1 MTKDDGQKQESA
13 RILVV
18 EDENIVALDLRERLE
33 GLGYGVC
40 GLETTG
46 EGAIRAARE
55 LSPDLI
61 LMDIRLKGAMDGI
74 EAAHAIAREGNGPV
88 VFLTAYSEDQTI
100 ERARRAAPY
109 GYILKPVQDR
119 ELDVALRMAFSKH
132 RADREVRAAKRW
144 FETLIAAL
152 PDGVLATDRGGRVQL
167 LNPAAER
174 LTGWSAHEAAGQPVD
189 DVASTLPVE
198 TSPER
203 PLLQDSNLLSR
214 SGVVTPVNIDVQ
226 PIPGDDGKGVG
237 FVYLVRDM
245 SDRIHYEDALRAAT
259 AAAESASRAKSE
271 FFAMMTHEFRTP
283 MNGVLGMT
291 DLLEA
296 SGLSSKQQEYLEA
309 LKTSAEGLLAILND
323 MLDLTRMD
331 AGKMELL
338 SAPLDPRT
346 VLERTAS
353 AYALRARRKGLDFR
367 YVLDSGLPDRIWGDG
382 GRLRQVV
389 SNLLDNALK
398 FTENGSI
405 ELRLSSQE
413 HGGDV
418 CCLVVGVADTG
429 IGIPE
434 EGLRTIFDR
443 FEQLDRSFVRRY
455 SGAGLGLAVCR
466 ELVQLMGG
474 QIVVESAPGKGS
486 TFRAV
491 LPFRVG

>member
-1 MTKDDGQKQESA
+1 MTEADRPRQSA
-13 RILVV
+13 AQILVV
-18 EDENIVALDLRERLE
+18 EDENIVALDLQERLE
-33 GLGYGVC
+33 SLGYGVC

-46 EGAIRAARE
+46 EGAIRATRE
-55 LSPDLI
+55 RRPDLV
-61 LMDIRLKGAMDGI
+61 LMDIRLKGTMDGI
-74 EAAHAIAREGNGPV
+74 EAAQAIAREGDWPV

-100 ERARRAAPY
+100 ERARKAAPY

-152 PDGVLATDRGGRVQL
+152 PDGVLATDRMGSVQL

-174 LTGWSAHEAAGQPVD
+174 LTGWSAQEAEGYPVD
-189 DVASTLPVE
+189 EVATTLPVE
-198 TSPER
+198 VVPER
-203 PLLQDSNLLSR
+203 QVLQDSNLLSR
-214 SGVVTPVNIDVQ
+214 SGVVTPVNIEVQ
-226 PIPGDDGKGVG
+226 PIPGDDGRGAG

-296 SGLSSKQQEYLEA
+296 SGLSAKQQEYLEA
-309 LKTSAEGLLAILND
+309 LKTSAESLLTILND
-323 MLDLTRMD
+323 MLDLTRID

-338 SAPLDPRT
+338 SSPLDPRT

-353 AYALRARRKGLDFR
+353 AYALRARRKGLEFR
-367 YVLDSGLPDRIWGDG
+367 MFLDPKLPDRIWGDG

-398 FTENGSI
+398 FTEKGSI
-405 ELRLSSQE
+405 ELHLGAQE

-418 CCLVVGVADTG
+418 LSLVVEVSDTG

-434 EGLRTIFDR
+434 EELETIFNR

-455 SGAGLGLAVCR
+455 PGTGLGLAVCR

-474 QIVVESAPGKGS
+474 QIVVESSVGKGS

-491 LPFRVG
+491 IPCRVG